1 MRKKLKEKISEALS
15 SVLPITVIVLLLSFT
30 LAPMPIG
37 TLLLFLLGAAMLI
50 VGMGFFSLGAD
61 MAMMPIGEQMGRKLG
76 GRWKLIAVAVI
87 CFLIGAM
94 VTIAEPDLQVLAR
107 QVPAVPD
114 AVIILAVAA
123 GVGVFLVVSML
134 RTRFNLPLGPTLI
147 ALYTGVFLLSIF
159 VPNAFLAVAFDSGG
173 VTTGPITVPFLMALG
188 TGMASIKGRDEDNF
202 GMVALCSVGPILAV
216 MLLGLCYQST
226 EVSYTPFAIPSVFD
240 SQDVGA
246 QFLKGLP
253 DYMKEVALGLLPIIL
268 FFAVFQLASI
278 RLKRRAVIKIIVGIG
293 YTYVGLVLFLTGA
306 NIGFMPAGY
315 YLGTTLAALP
325 QYWMLVPIGMV
336 VGYFI
341 VAAEPAVHVLNRQVE
356 DVTSGAIPQKA
367 IGLAL
372 SIGVAVSIGLA
383 MLRVCLGIPIY
394 YLLVPGYAVAL
405 LLTRCVPRIFTAIAF
420 DSGGVA
426 SGPMTATFLLPLT
439 MGACEALGRDILTDA
454 FGVVAMVAMTPL
466 ITIQLLGLIYQR
478 KIRRTRDVTQAEERE
493 IEFVDEI
500 IDYNEEVEL

>member
-246 QFLKGLP
+246 QFLQGLP

-493 IEFVDEI
+493 IEFVD
-500 IDYNEEVEL
+500 NEEVEL

>member
-61 MAMMPIGEQMGRKLG
+61 MAMMPIGEQMGRMLG

-246 QFLKGLP
+246 QFLQGLP

>member
-246 QFLKGLP
+246 QFLQGLP

-439 MGACEALGRDILTDA
+439 MDACEALGRDILTDA